1 MLDDPDIRRRLG
13 RKGNHHRRI
22 YSGNDNLD
30 PEACAVV
37 ERNDPVHGI
46 SVNVCIDHV
55 ANMACRMPIRNPASK
70 SPNFR
75 LTHDPGLQLDAG
87 ETAA

>member
-1 MLDDPDIRRRLG
+1 
-13 RKGNHHRRI
+13 
-22 YSGNDNLD
+22 
-30 PEACAVV
+30 
-37 ERNDPVHGI
+37 
-46 SVNVCIDHV
+46 
-55 ANMACRMPIRNPASK
+55 MPIRNPASK